1 MATKAAIRR
10 LGASIT
16 RRREA
21 LDPPVNRKDFALAI
35 GVKPPTAL
43 GYERGEYMPGLDK
56 LAKIA
61 EVLKC
66 TTDDLLADM
75 RPPARPSRAAKL
87 GDVALLVAL
96 VSCTGDDTEPAA
108 DARVLDAVAVPSCAE
123 VGCPDAALC
132 TAGGSCVCYRP
143 GLEPV
148 ACHP

>member
-1 MATKAAIRR
+1 MANKAAQRR
-10 LGASIT
+10 LGADIE

-21 LDPPVNRKDFALAI
+21 LEPPMNRKDFAVAI

-56 LAKIA
+56 LGRIA

-66 TTDDLLADM
+66 TTDELLAAM
-75 RPPARPSRAAKL
+75 RPPARPGRAAKVAA
-87 GDVALLVAL
+87 VALLVAL
-96 VSCTGDDTEPAA
+96 LAACGTDDPAPA
-108 DARVLDAVAVPSCAE
+108 PDAAPLPACAE
-123 VGCPDAALC
+123 VGCPDVALC